1 MIMSL
6 EEKKQEVIEDFS
18 VYDEWL
24 DKYEYLI
31 ELGKTLEA
39 YPEEEKTEDKL
50 IKGCQSRV
58 WLDYELK
65 DGKLYFRADSDAII
79 TKGIISLLLSVYSGR
94 TPSEIAADDFDFVEK
109 IGLKENLSPTRA
121 NGLVSM
127 IDTIKWIANDAAAKE
142 QMAGQ
147 AGHDEN
153 TQAGHDENTQ
163 AGHDENT
170 QAGHDGAV
178 IPGSTGNPSKDVLSA
193 EDVAALQPL
202 YADVILALKQVYDP
216 EIPVNIYDLGLI
228 YELNI
233 DKDRKVSIVMTF
245 TAPNCPMADEVMHEV
260 EDCVKRVPGVT
271 GCSIELTFEP
281 VWDRSMLSEE
291 ARVDLGL
298 DYEEDDYGKLS

>member
-1 MIMSL
+1 MTL
-6 EEKKQEVIEDFS
+6 EEKKQAVIEEFS
-18 VYDEWL
+18 MYDEWL

-31 ELGKTLEA
+31 ELGKALEA
-39 YPEEEKTEDKL
+39 YPEEEKTEEKL

-65 DGKLYFRADSDAII
+65 DGNLFFRADSDAII
-79 TKGIISLLLSVYSGR
+79 TKGIISLLISVYSGR
-94 TPSEIAADDFDFVEK
+94 TPAEIAADDFGFVDR
-109 IGLKENLSPTRA
+109 IGLRENLSPTRA

-127 IDTIKWIANDAAAKE
+127 IDTIKWVANEMAAKAE
-142 QMAGQ
+142 SSGQ
-147 AGHDEN
+147 TGHN
-153 TQAGHDENTQ
+153 
-163 AGHDENT
+163 
-170 QAGHDGAV
+170 
-178 IPGSTGNPSKDVLSA
+178 DVLTA

-233 DKDRKVSIVMTF
+233 DKDRKVSILMTF
-245 TAPNCPMADEVMHEV
+245 TAPNCPMADEVVHEV
-260 EDCVKRVPGVT
+260 EESVKRVPGVT
-271 GCSIELTFEP
+271 GCSIELTFDP

-298 DYEEDDYGKLS
+298 DYEEDDYGKLN

>member
-1 MIMSL
+1 MPDQVGHDGNPMTL
-6 EEKKQEVIEDFS
+6 EEKKQAVIEEFS
-18 VYDEWL
+18 MYDEWL

-31 ELGKTLEA
+31 ELGKALEA
-39 YPEEEKTEDKL
+39 YPEEEKTEEKL

-79 TKGIISLLLSVYSGR
+79 TKGIISLLISVYSGR
-94 TPSEIAADDFDFVEK
+94 TPQEIANDDFGFVDQ
-109 IGLKENLSPTRA
+109 IGLRENLSPTRA

-127 IDTIKWIANDAAAKE
+127 IETIKQAAAS
-142 QMAGQ
+142 
-147 AGHDEN
+147 
-153 TQAGHDENTQ
+153 
-163 AGHDENT
+163 
-170 QAGHDGAV
+170 AV
-178 IPGSTGNPSKDVLSA
+178 IPSEALSVIPSEAKESKEVLTA

-233 DKDRKVSIVMTF
+233 DKERKVSILMTF

-260 EDCVKRVPGVT
+260 EESVKRVPGVT
-271 GCSIELTFEP
+271 GCKIELTFEP

-298 DYEEDDYGKLS
+298 DYEEDDYGKLND